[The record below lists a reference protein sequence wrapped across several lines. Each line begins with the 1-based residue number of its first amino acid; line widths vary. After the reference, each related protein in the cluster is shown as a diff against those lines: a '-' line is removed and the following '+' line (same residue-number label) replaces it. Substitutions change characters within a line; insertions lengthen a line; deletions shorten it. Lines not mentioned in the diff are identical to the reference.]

1 MIVGQAPAS
10 EGHIRR
16 ADLRIHYQVFGSGA
30 QAILLLPTWSLIH
43 SDFWRHQVA
52 HLSEDYTVIVF
63 DGLGNGG
70 SDRPTEPEAYDDR
83 LFAADALSVLDAVGV
98 ETAVSMSVSAGAN
111 WNLLLAA
118 EHPDRISAAVFIG
131 ASVPF
136 GPGLPHRAASLE
148 AFEQTLNSNEGWFT
162 FNRDYWHRDWSG
174 FLRFFFSQCFTEP
187 DSEGEIAHF
196 VAMGEQTSATVIE
209 ATVDAPALGR
219 QEAVDLARDVRVPV
233 LVIHGDADAIA
244 SAGKGREL
252 ARLTG
257 GEYVE
262 RPGEGHEP
270 QSRNPAATNAIID
283 RFLAQAHPVNP
294 PGTTTGRDG
303 SDCH

>member
-1 MIVGQAPAS
+1 MIVGQAPRNA
-10 EGHIRR
+10 GHVRR
-16 ADLRIHYQVFGSGA
+16 GDLRIQYQVFGSGS
-30 QAILLLPTWSLIH
+30 QAILLMPTWSLIH
-43 SDFWRHQVA
+43 SDFWRHQVP
-52 HLSEDYTVIVF
+52 HFSRNYTVIVF

-98 ETAVSMSVSAGAN
+98 ERAASMSVSAGAN

-118 EHPDRISAAVFIG
+118 EHPDRIAAGVFIG

-136 GPGLPHRAASLE
+136 GSGHPHRAASLE
-148 AFEQTLNSNEGWFT
+148 AFDQTLDSNEGWFT

-187 DSEGEIAHF
+187 DSEDEIAHF
-196 VAMGEQTSATVIE
+196 VTMGEQTSATVIE
-209 ATVDAPALGR
+209 ATVDAPGLGR
-219 QEAVDLARDVRVPV
+219 EKAVELARSVQVPV
-233 LVIHGDADAIA
+233 LVIHGDVDAIA
-244 SAGKGREL
+244 NVEKGREL

-257 GEYVE
+257 GGYVE

-270 QSRNPAATNAIID
+270 QSRNPATTNAIID
-283 RFLAQAHPVNP
+283 RFLSQRYPAGV
-294 PGTTTGRDG
+294 
-303 SDCH
+303 